1 MSTAQQH
8 SRRCQQPM
16 LCATWPGATGACL
29 VAVGLVAGL
38 VVLLTGFPGQSG
50 IARADTTPN
59 NNNNPYFTLTMSPS
73 ATQNLADGQAIPFTV
88 TRTPLGTSSGL
99 EIAAVGT
106 GWCASDVQL
115 PVSEDP
121 GNQSF
126 NALTS
131 GFPLVNATTPGAP
144 PANCLDYVNSDFSA
158 IVSNGSSLPAIAPQP
173 NTNTNVAGTQGDY
186 PTVSGQALAEVGQGG
201 QQPLPFNGISVNCLP
216 SQPCTF
222 AVAVWTE
229 NVLTPGQI
237 GVYFVGVPASF
248 VESSAG
254 LACTSPAAGQINSES
269 PDRLGE
275 TVIQLGIDAC
285 RSGYANSQGLTF
297 NLGSGTSD
305 DQALCA
311 FAAGSVDLAYSA
323 VGYGQQDSPFTPA
336 NCAGGAA
343 PQRSYVAVPIALN
356 AVVLGH
362 TANLVQSIPYPSFGT
377 AVTHYPQL
385 KITVAQL
392 AQLVSNGGFVDVSG
406 SGQAT
411 SDSGSWASQLGKGLL
426 ALNPSLSS
434 GLQAS
439 CSVCFVIGAG
449 PGRGVAATSGTD
461 ATTYLATRFLD
472 AVAPTQLA
480 SAPNSQAA
488 FPSEPLGTVS
498 NFGAPPPA
506 YDVQTYTGRS
516 ILVHYTT
523 PISGS
528 AWWALTDAA
537 TGAVT
542 WGGLDDFALQTS
554 DSLSAAPANAT
565 YVAPTTASMQAAAAN
580 MTAQPDGTL
589 LPDPQGGQVGGVEP
603 YPLTYVEYAIAP
615 AQPLLNTDC
624 TANSA
629 AQTALNEWL
638 TFLVGGGQRDLPA
651 GMAPLP
657 SSLTAQA
664 EAAIAK
670 VGISAPS
677 CVPTTPVPGS
687 TGSNSTSTAGT
698 PSGAGSSNTS
708 SVFGGITPNEFAN
721 SALLSLAEANAA
733 SKSKGGKG
741 AGAAGTTA
749 RAAALSL
756 AEFGKVSPDSWALP
770 FLGILVL
777 TLLVPGLVY
786 LASRRSR
793 GALGE
798 LGAASQAPEP
808 PAQSP
813 VDGGV
818 ET

>member
-1 MSTAQQH
+1 MWRA
-8 SRRCQQPM
+8 
-16 LCATWPGATGACL
+16 AWPSATGACL
-29 VAVGLVAGL
+29 VAVGLAAGF
-38 VVLLTGFPGQSG
+38 VILLTGFPGHG
-50 IARADTTPN
+50 GVARADTAPD
-59 NNNNPYFTLTMSPS
+59 NNNNPYFTLTVNPS

-88 TRTPLGTSSGL
+88 TRTALGTSSGL

-106 GWCASDVQL
+106 GWCESDVQL

-121 GNQSF
+121 GNQGF
-126 NALTS
+126 NTYTS
-131 GFPLVNATTPGAP
+131 GFPVVNATTPGAP
-144 PANCLDYVNSDFSA
+144 PANCLDYVNSDLSS
-158 IVSNGSSLPAIAPQP
+158 IVSNGSSLPAIAPRP

-222 AVAVWTE
+222 ALAIWTE

-237 GVYFVGVPASF
+237 SVYFVGVPATF
-248 VESSAG
+248 VDSSAG
-254 LACTSPAAGQINSES
+254 LACTSPASGQINSES
-269 PDRLGE
+269 PDRLSE
-275 TVIQLGIDAC
+275 TIIQLGIDAC

-297 NLGSGTSD
+297 NLGSGTTD
-305 DQALCA
+305 DEALCA
-311 FAAGSVDLAYSA
+311 FAAGNVDLAYSA
-323 VGYGQQDSPFTPA
+323 VGYGQQGSPFTPA

-343 PQRSYVAVPIALN
+343 PQRSYLAIPIALN
-356 AVVLGH
+356 AVVFAH
-362 TANLVQSIPYPSFGT
+362 TANLVQATPYPSFGV
-377 AVTHYPQL
+377 AVGDYPQL
-385 KITVAQL
+385 KITVAQF
-392 AQLVSNGGFVDVSG
+392 AQLLSNGGLVDVSG
-406 SGQAT
+406 SGQET
-411 SDSGSWASQLGKGLL
+411 SDSGTWKSQLGQELL
-426 ALNPSLSS
+426 ALNPLLS
-434 GLQAS
+434 GGYQAS
-439 CSVCFVIGAG
+439 CSACDVVGAG
-449 PGRGVAATSGTD
+449 SGVGVAATSGTD
-461 ATTYLATRFLD
+461 ATTYLATRFLN
-472 AVAPTQLA
+472 AVAPTQLV
-480 SAPNSQAA
+480 SAPDPVAA
-488 FPSEPLGTVS
+488 FPSEQLSTVS

-516 ILVHYTT
+516 ILGHYTT
-523 PISGS
+523 PLSGS

-537 TGAVT
+537 TAAVT
-542 WGGLDDFALQTS
+542 WGGLDDFALQS
-554 DSLSAAPANAT
+554 YDSLSSAPANAT
-565 YVAPTTASMQAAAAN
+565 YVGPNTASMQAAAAN

-589 LPDPQGGQVGGVEP
+589 LPDPQGGPVGGVEP

-624 TANSA
+624 TANTA
-629 AQTALNEWL
+629 AQKALNEWL
-638 TFLVGGGQRDLPA
+638 TFLVGNGQQDLPA

-657 SSLTAQA
+657 NSLTAQA
-664 EAAIAK
+664 QAAIAK
-670 VGISAPS
+670 VGTSAPS
-677 CVPTTPVPGS
+677 CAPTTPVQGS
-687 TGSNSTSTAGT
+687 NSSNSTSTAGT

-708 SVFGGITPNEFAN
+708 SVLGGITPDEFAN

-733 SKSKGGKG
+733 HGSKGGKG
-741 AGAAGTTA
+741 AGAADATA

-756 AEFGKVSPDSWALP
+756 AEFGDVPPDSWGLP

>member
-1 MSTAQQH
+1 V
-8 SRRCQQPM
+8 SR
-16 LCATWPGATGACL
+16 ATWPRATGACL
-29 VAVGLVAGL
+29 FAFGLAAGL
-38 VVLLTGFPGQSG
+38 VVLLTGFPLPSG
-50 IARADTTPN
+50 TARADTTPN
-59 NNNNPYFTLTMSPS
+59 NNNNPYFTLTVSPS

-88 TRTPLGTSSGL
+88 TRTALGTSSGL

-121 GNQSF
+121 GNNGF
-126 NALTS
+126 NTYTT
-131 GFPLVNATTPGAP
+131 GFPLVGAP
-144 PANCLDYVNSDFSA
+144 PVNCLDYVNSDLSA
-158 IVSNGSSLPAIAPQP
+158 IVSNGSNLPAISPRP
-173 NTNTNVAGTQGDY
+173 NASTNVAGGQGDY

-201 QQPLPFNGISVNCLP
+201 QEPGFNGISVNCLP

-222 AVAVWTE
+222 ALAIWTE

-237 GVYFVGVPASF
+237 AVYFVGVPVSF
-248 VESSAG
+248 VDSSAG

-275 TVIQLGIDAC
+275 TITQLGIDAC

-311 FAAGSVDLAYSA
+311 FAAGGVDLAYSG
-323 VGYGQQDSPFTPA
+323 VGYGQQGSAFTPA

-356 AVVLGH
+356 AVVLAH
-362 TANLVQSIPYPSFGT
+362 TANSQQPTPYRSFGT
-377 AVTHYPQL
+377 AVSGYPQL
-385 KITVAQL
+385 KITDAQF
-392 AQLVSNGGFVDVSG
+392 AQILSNGGYVDVSG
-406 SGQAT
+406 SGPAT
-411 SDSGSWASQLGKGLL
+411 SDSGTWGTSQLGRGLL

-434 GLQAS
+434 GYQAT
-439 CSVCFVIGAG
+439 CSGCAIVGAG
-449 PGRGVAATSGTD
+449 SGVGVAATSGVD
-461 ATTYLATRFLD
+461 ATTYLATRFLN

-480 SAPNSQAA
+480 SAPDPSAA

-516 ILVHYTT
+516 ILLHYTT
-523 PISGS
+523 PLSGT

-537 TGAVT
+537 TAAAT
-542 WGGLDDFALQTS
+542 WGGLDDFAVQTS

-565 YVAPTTASMQAAAAN
+565 YVAPSTSSMQAAAAT
-580 MTAQPDGTL
+580 MTVQPDGTQL
-589 LPDPQGGQVGGVEP
+589 TDSQGGPVGGVEP

-615 AQPLLNTDC
+615 AQPLLNKDC
-624 TANSA
+624 TANTA
-629 AQTALNEWL
+629 AQTALHEWL
-638 TFLVGGGQRDLPA
+638 TYLVGGGQQNLPA

-657 SSLTAQA
+657 SSMTAQA
-664 EAAIAK
+664 QAAIAK
-670 VGISAPS
+670 VGTGAPD
-677 CVPTTPVPGS
+677 CAAALAAA
-687 TGSNSTSTAGT
+687 GSNATSSGQT
-698 PSGAGSSNTS
+698 PSGAASTNSAGVSGGLSPSQYAGSADLSQGGTGSS
-708 SVFGGITPNEFAN
+708 
-721 SALLSLAEANAA
+721 A
-733 SKSKGGKG
+733 SGSKGGKG
-741 AGAAGTTA
+741 AGAAGTTT

-756 AEFGKVSPDSWALP
+756 AEFGNVTSDSWTLP

-798 LGAASQAPEP
+798 LGAAAQAPEP

-813 VDGGV
+813 VDGGA

>member
-1 MSTAQQH
+1 MSRA
-8 SRRCQQPM
+8 
-16 LCATWPGATGACL
+16 AWPRATGACL
-29 VAVGLVAGL
+29 VAVGLAAGL

-59 NNNNPYFTLTMSPS
+59 NNNPYFTLTLSPS

-88 TRTPLGTSSGL
+88 TRTALGTSSGL

-126 NALTS
+126 NSLTT
-131 GFPLVNATTPGAP
+131 GFPVVNATTSGAP
-144 PANCLDYVNSDFSA
+144 PANCLDYVNSDLSA
-158 IVSNGSSLPAIAPQP
+158 IVSNGSALPAIAPRP
-173 NTNTNVAGTQGDY
+173 NTSTNVAGTQGDY

-201 QQPLPFNGISVNCLP
+201 QQPVPFNGISVNCLP

-222 AVAVWTE
+222 ALAIWTE

-237 GVYFVGVPASF
+237 AVYFVGVPASF
-248 VESSAG
+248 VASSAG

-275 TVIQLGIDAC
+275 TIIQLGIAAC
-285 RSGYANSQGLTF
+285 RSGYADSQGLTF

-305 DQALCA
+305 DEALCA

-323 VGYGQQDSPFTPA
+323 VGYGPQGSAFMPS

-356 AVVLGH
+356 AVVLAH
-362 TANLVQSIPYPSFGT
+362 TANSVQPTPYRSFGT
-377 AVTHYPQL
+377 AVSDYPQL
-385 KITVAQL
+385 KITVAQF
-392 AQLVSNGGFVDVSG
+392 AQLVSNGGFEDVSG
-406 SGQAT
+406 SGQET
-411 SDSGSWASQLGKGLL
+411 SDSGTWRSQLGQGLL

-434 GLQAS
+434 GSQAS
-439 CSVCFVIGAG
+439 CSACAVVGSG
-449 PGRGVAATSGTD
+449 SGVGVAATSGTD
-461 ATTYLATRFLD
+461 ATTYLATRFLNV
-472 AVAPTQLA
+472 VAPSQLV
-480 SAPNSQAA
+480 SAPDAQAA

-523 PISGS
+523 PLSGS

-537 TGAVT
+537 TAAAT
-542 WGGLDDFALQTS
+542 WGGLDDFALQSS
-554 DSLSAAPANAT
+554 DSLSVAPANAT
-565 YVAPTTASMQAAAAN
+565 YVAPTTASMEAAAAN

-589 LPDPQGGQVGGVEP
+589 LPDPQGGPVNGVEP

-615 AQPLLNTDC
+615 AQPLLNANC
-624 TANSA
+624 TANTA
-629 AQTALNEWL
+629 GQTALHEWL
-638 TFLVGGGQRDLPA
+638 TFLVGQGQQDLPA

-664 EAAIAK
+664 QAAIAK
-670 VGISAPS
+670 IGTSAPA
-677 CVPTTPVPGS
+677 CAPDTAVPGS
-687 TGSNSTSTAGT
+687 NSTSTSTAGT
-698 PSGAGSSNTS
+698 PSGAGSSNTTS
-708 SVFGGITPNEFAN
+708 QFGGITPYEFAN
-721 SALLSLAEANAA
+721 STLLSLAEANAA
-733 SKSKGGKG
+733 SGSKGGKG
-741 AGAAGTTA
+741 AGAASAAA

-756 AEFGKVSPDSWALP
+756 AAFGKVPPESWAVPL
-770 FLGILVL
+770 LGILVL
-777 TLLVPGLVY
+777 TLLVPGLVF

-798 LGAASQAPEP
+798 LRPASEPSEPES
-808 PAQSP
+808 QSP
-813 VDGGV
+813 VDGGA
-818 ET
+818 EI